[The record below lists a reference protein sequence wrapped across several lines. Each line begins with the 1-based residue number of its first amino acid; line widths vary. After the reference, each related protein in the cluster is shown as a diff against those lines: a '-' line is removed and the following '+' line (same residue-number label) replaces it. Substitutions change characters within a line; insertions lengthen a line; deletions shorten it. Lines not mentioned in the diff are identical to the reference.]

1 MVMQLILGM
10 AKSKKSDKNNV
21 RRMPLCSILNNLLF
35 LSLGNNILCYEI
47 LENIWKLYQI

>member
-1 MVMQLILGM
+1 MQLILGM

-21 RRMPLCSILNNLLF
+21 RSILNNFLF
-35 LSLGNNILCYEI
+35 VSLGNNILRYKI